1 MLLPHLNGPE
11 VLKRYSAWEKE
22 QGMVE
27 SMLVLGLS
35 GNYAPNDKLVRMCC
49 VVVVWL
55 LLWLWWGCGVVVC
68 VCCDCCV
75 FVAVVVVVWSWG
87 KWWW

>member
-1 MLLPHLNGPE
+1 MCLLDMLLPHLNGPE

-35 GNYAPNDKLVRMCC
+35 GNYAPNDKLVR
-49 VVVVWL
+49 
-55 LLWLWWGCGVVVC
+55 
-68 VCCDCCV
+68 
-75 FVAVVVVVWSWG
+75 
-87 KWWW
+87 